1 MTKDAL
7 SDRGRNG
14 QVRMTNDGTGQS
26 ALVNRHSSIAWRL
39 RHYANAVWAENIKE
53 WKLELTYPLDFVRSL
68 IDPVVYLLP
77 YVLYGVALVGGR
89 FSPNLQKLVG
99 TSDIV
104 SFITIGYVFIGFMNM
119 ALWAMGFSLRKE
131 QMYGTLEAVFAAPVP
146 RWVFTMGMSMHSIL
160 HQFLMIAVQLIF
172 ITAVFSLKVNPAG
185 LLPSLAMIG
194 LMLIA
199 LYGIGMIMASTTL
212 IFKQGWLISE
222 ALGSLLMVVTPIAY
236 PLAVLPVFMQKAALT
251 VPTTYGIL
259 AARHFLLGEQMGFSV
274 GTAFLRVAVLCVAW
288 VVFGLIVFAIIDR
301 YTRRSGTLSHY

>member
-1 MTKDAL
+1 
-7 SDRGRNG
+7 
-14 QVRMTNDGTGQS
+14 MTNDGRDG
-26 ALVNRHSSIAWRL
+26 NRPLDHSTTWPMLFRL

-53 WKLELTYPLDFVRSL
+53 WKLELTYPLDFLRSL
-68 IDPVVYLLP
+68 VDPVVYLLP
-77 YVLYGVALVGGR
+77 YVFYGIALVGGR

-99 TSDIV
+99 TTDIV

-131 QMYGTLEAVFAAPVP
+131 QMYGTLEPVFAAPVP

-160 HQFLMIAVQLIF
+160 HQFLMIVTQLLF
-172 ITAVFSLKVNPAG
+172 ILAVFSLKVNPIG

-222 ALGSLLMVVTPIAY
+222 ALGSLLMLVTPIAY
-236 PLAVLPVFMQKAALT
+236 PLAVLPVFMQKAALA

-259 AARHFLLGEQMGFSV
+259 AARHFLMGERMGFSV
-274 GTAFLRVAVLCVAW
+274 GTAFLRVAVLCVIW
-288 VVFGLIVFAIIDR
+288 VVFGLVIFAAIDR
-301 YTRRSGTLSHY
+301 STRRSGTLSHY

>member
-1 MTKDAL
+1 
-7 SDRGRNG
+7 
-14 QVRMTNDGTGQS
+14 MTNDGPGQPTFD
-26 ALVNRHSSIAWRL
+26 NRHSSLPWRL

-99 TSDIV
+99 TTDIV
-104 SFITIGYVFIGFMNM
+104 SFITVGYVFIGFMNM

-146 RWVFTMGMSMHSIL
+146 RWIFTMGMSMHSIL
-160 HQFLMIAVQLIF
+160 HQFLMILVQLLF
-172 ITAVFSLKVNPAG
+172 ILAVFSLKVNPLG
-185 LLPSLAMIG
+185 LLPALAMIG

-222 ALGSLLMVVTPIAY
+222 ALGSILMVVTPIAY
-236 PLAVLPVFMQKAALT
+236 PLAVLPVFMQKAALA

-259 AARHFLLGEQMGFSV
+259 AARHFLIGEQMGFSV
-274 GTAFLRVAVLCVAW
+274 GTAFMRVAVLCVVW
-288 VVFGLIVFAIIDR
+288 VVFGLVIFAAIDR
-301 YTRRSGTLSHY
+301 STRKSGTLSHY

>member
-1 MTKDAL
+1 MAEE
-7 SDRGRNG
+7 SRGQGVEGSSPDSG
-14 QVRMTNDGTGQS
+14 QPTFITH
-26 ALVNRHSSIAWRL
+26 HSSLLWRL
-39 RHYANAVWAENIKE
+39 LHYARAVWAENIKE

-89 FSPNLQKLVG
+89 YSPNLQKLIG
-99 TSDIV
+99 TTDIV

-160 HQFLMIAVQLIF
+160 HQFLMIAVQLVF
-172 ITAVFSLKVNPAG
+172 ILAVFSIKVNPLG

-194 LMLIA
+194 LMLVA

-236 PLAVLPVFMQKAALT
+236 PLAVLPVFMQKAALA

-274 GTAFLRVAVLCVAW
+274 GAAVLRVGVLCVVW
-288 VVFGLIVFAIIDR
+288 VVFGLVTFALIDR

>member
-1 MTKDAL
+1 MAEGSRVQGFKGSGT
-7 SDRGRNG
+7 RTPEPRNP
-14 QVRMTNDGTGQS
+14 RTLPL
-26 ALVNRHSSIAWRL
+26 ARL
-39 RHYANAVWAENIKE
+39 RHYALAVWAENIKE
-53 WKLELTYPLDFVRSL
+53 WKLELTYPLDFLRSL

-160 HQFLMIAVQLIF
+160 HQFLMIAVQLVF

-222 ALGSLLMVVTPIAY
+222 AMGSLLMVVTPIAY
-236 PLAVLPVFMQKAALT
+236 PLAVLPVFMQKIALA

-259 AARHFLLGEQMGFSV
+259 AARHFLIGEQMGFSV
-274 GTAFLRVAVLCVAW
+274 GTAFLRVAILCVVW
-288 VVFGLIVFAIIDR
+288 VVFGLVIFAAIDR
-301 YTRRSGTLSHY
+301 HTRRSGTLSHY

>member
-1 MTKDAL
+1 MEKGSKGPRDQ
-7 SDRGRNG
+7 GIEC
-14 QVRMTNDGTGQS
+14 GQS
-26 ALVNRHSSIAWRL
+26 DTLSLHPSIPHSLPARL
-39 RHYANAVWAENIKE
+39 RHYATAVWAENIKE
-53 WKLELTYPLDFVRSL
+53 WKLELTYPLDFIRGL

-99 TSDIV
+99 TTDIV

-146 RWVFTMGMSMHSIL
+146 RWVFTMGMAMHSIL
-160 HQFLMIAVQLIF
+160 HQFLMIAVQLLF
-172 ITAVFSLKVNPAG
+172 IIAVFSIKVNPLG
-185 LLPSLAMIG
+185 LLPALAMIG

-212 IFKQGWLISE
+212 IFKQGGLISD
-222 ALGSLLMVVTPIAY
+222 ALGSVLMVITPIAY
-236 PLAVLPVFMQKAALT
+236 PLAVLPVFMQKAALA

-259 AARHFLLGEQMGFSV
+259 AARHFLTGEQMGFSV
-274 GTAFLRVAVLCVAW
+274 GTAFLRVAVLCVVW
-288 VVFGLIVFAIIDR
+288 VVFGLVVFSVIDR

>member
-1 MTKDAL
+1 MAEGSRVQGFKGSGT
-7 SDRGRNG
+7 RTPEPRNP
-14 QVRMTNDGTGQS
+14 RTLPL
-26 ALVNRHSSIAWRL
+26 ARL
-39 RHYANAVWAENIKE
+39 RHYALAVWAENIKE
-53 WKLELTYPLDFVRSL
+53 WKLELTYPLDFLRSL

-77 YVLYGVALVGGR
+77 YVLYGIALVGGR
-89 FSPNLQKLVG
+89 YSPNLQKLVG

-194 LMLIA
+194 LMLVA

-236 PLAVLPVFMQKAALT
+236 PLAVLPVFMQKTALT

-288 VVFGLIVFAIIDR
+288 VVFGLVVFALIDR